1 MIKKSSLGDLIVNT
15 NSRILSISIFFSF
28 LTINLNV
35 SLFRIIYTIFSAM
48 IFSPVL
54 IFVLVNIFSA
64 YDFICS
70 LPFFRGGGVDLK
82 QGRILLFEFEK

>member
-35 SLFRIIYTIFSAM
+35 SLFRIIYTIYSAM
-48 IFSPVL
+48 IFSPSFD
-54 IFVLVNIFSA
+54 ICFSEH
-64 YDFICS
+64 
-70 LPFFRGGGVDLK
+70 
-82 QGRILLFEFEK
+82 ILCLRLYMFLAFL

>member
-1 MIKKSSLGDLIVNT
+1 MIKKSSFGDLIVNT

-54 IFVLVNIFSA
+54 IFVLVNIFST